1 MAAEE
6 MAMKRLSRATCHD
19 CGVKEGQFHLPGCDM
34 ERCPFCGG
42 QLISC
47 GCVYE
52 KLRIDRGARLTP
64 GQSYAWESLLCE
76 KGPIPFILYPNLC
89 AKCGALWP
97 EMFSVPDE
105 EWERY
110 VEPEMRREMLCEAC
124 YRQIKAWIDDA
135 FDALVVGP

>member
-1 MAAEE
+1 
-6 MAMKRLSRATCHD
+6 
-19 CGVKEGQFHLPGCDM
+19 
-34 ERCPFCGG
+34 
-42 QLISC
+42 
-47 GCVYE
+47 
-52 KLRIDRGARLTP
+52 
-64 GQSYAWESLLCE
+64 QSYAWESLLCE

-135 FDALVVGP
+135 FDALVVGPSWRRWRASLSISPCCPLAATPETFNVRSA